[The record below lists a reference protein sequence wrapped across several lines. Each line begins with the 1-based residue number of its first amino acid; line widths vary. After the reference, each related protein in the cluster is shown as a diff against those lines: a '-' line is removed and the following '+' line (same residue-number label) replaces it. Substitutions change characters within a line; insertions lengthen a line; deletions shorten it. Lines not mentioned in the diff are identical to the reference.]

1 MYIKIYFNDRPLF
14 LCDEMT
20 DEIKRYAHHDDTIL
34 IDEYSHPAVNAMV
47 HEMRRESIH
56 AGIFLHSDL
65 GMLKKAFWKK
75 FMLVQAG
82 GGLVQ
87 AGGGV
92 AQAGDGWVQNGHEQY
107 LFMLRRGKW
116 DLPKGKLDPGETL
129 EQCAVRE
136 VGEET
141 GLKRVRLDGPLLV
154 TYHTY
159 DESGHHILKET
170 HWYRMTT
177 SPDQAITP
185 QQEEQIT
192 ELVWVEAGQIGRLLK
207 NTFPSILD
215 VLHAAGIIWE
225 GSRP

>member
-1 MYIKIYFNDRPLF
+1 MHIKIYFNDKPLF

-20 DEIKRYAHHDDTIL
+20 DEIRVYAHHDDAVL
-34 IDEYSHPAVNAMV
+34 IDEFSHPAVNSMI
-47 HEMRRESIH
+47 HEMRRPNVH

-65 GMLKKAFWKK
+65 ATLKKAFWKK

-82 GGLVQ
+82 GGWVEARDGSVQ
-87 AGGGV
+87 G
-92 AQAGDGWVQNGHEQY
+92 QDGSVPDPGARY

-141 GLKRVRLDGPLLV
+141 GLKHVQLSGPLLV

-170 HWYRMTT
+170 HWYRMSV
-177 SPDQAITP
+177 SPDQPVVP

-192 ELVWVEAGQIGRLLK
+192 KLVWADRGRIASFKK
-207 NTFPSILD
+207 NTFPSIID
-215 VLHAAGIIWE
+215 VIHAAGLQV
-225 GSRP
+225 